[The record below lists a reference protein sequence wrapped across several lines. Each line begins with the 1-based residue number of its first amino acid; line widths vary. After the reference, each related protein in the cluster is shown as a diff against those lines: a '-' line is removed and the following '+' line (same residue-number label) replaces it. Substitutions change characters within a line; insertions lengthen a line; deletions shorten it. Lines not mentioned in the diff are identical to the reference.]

1 MGSDAHRPI
10 TTRAG
15 GGTYETDDGWCCTV
29 RPITTRAGGGA
40 YEYNDGFCFFLCVT
54 KPCARVAAAVTVRAR
69 HAARARANARANVDF
84 DAPCR
89 ARVRVL
95 ECEPCSVDARG
106 CSGDSASRKAHAV
119 MVMMMS
125 SSSSSVVSVSAS
137 TRAAQSQRHTVPRAK
152 PQRHARRS
160 PELEVEKKHA
170 ITEVV
175 RRARGVETRGSKGKG
190 GGGGS
195 RGAGAT
201 SSSGASAYSANS
213 EIAPAMPLV
222 EVLEPETNRR
232 LLCMLRRRFT
242 LANGEERCLVL
253 PVDTPIDVLRGEGLS
268 EDEDLSDIDDVELRQ
283 ILPDMNKSLALRG
296 FLLQRSAFCMTIRGP
311 VRMNEDDTLEMDTGG
326 DEPNE
331 GVEVC
336 TFASGASRYLVYAP
350 LNPVLLI
357 TKEDPE
363 SKLHEVMFD
372 EEMSDEALDAN
383 MQAAYA
389 ELSEPEDDL
398 FGDDA

>member
-1 MGSDAHRPI
+1 MLTMMMPPP
-10 TTRAG
+10 TTS
-15 GGTYETDDGWCCTV
+15 
-29 RPITTRAGGGA
+29 
-40 YEYNDGFCFFLCVT
+40 
-54 KPCARVAAAVTVRAR
+54 AAAYGVRAR
-69 HAARARANARANVDF
+69 GHRRATTA
-84 DAPCR
+84 
-89 ARVRVL
+89 
-95 ECEPCSVDARG
+95 
-106 CSGDSASRKAHAV
+106 
-119 MVMMMS
+119 
-125 SSSSSVVSVSAS
+125 
-137 TRAAQSQRHTVPRAK
+137 RAK
-152 PQRHARRS
+152 PQRHARRA
-160 PELEVEKKHA
+160 PELEVERKHA

-175 RRARGVETRGSKGKG
+175 RKARGVETRGSKGKG
-190 GGGGS
+190 GGGGGS
-195 RGAGAT
+195 RDAGAT

-283 ILPDMNKSLALRG
+283 ILPDMNKALALRG

>member
-1 MGSDAHRPI
+1 MMMTMMMM
-10 TTRAG
+10 TT
-15 GGTYETDDGWCCTV
+15 TM
-29 RPITTRAGGGA
+29 
-40 YEYNDGFCFFLCVT
+40 T
-54 KPCARVAAAVTVRAR
+54 K
-69 HAARARANARANVDF
+69 ANARTRDVIVVRVVNEHDGRVRGIRGKT
-84 DAPCR
+84 PRR
-89 ARVRVL
+89 ARR
-95 ECEPCSVDARG
+95 EPE
-106 CSGDSASRKAHAV
+106 
-119 MVMMMS
+119 M
-125 SSSSSVVSVSAS
+125 
-137 TRAAQSQRHTVPRAK
+137 
-152 PQRHARRS
+152 
-160 PELEVEKKHA
+160 EVEKKRA

-175 RRARGVETRGSKGKG
+175 RRARGVETRGSKGKEGKNANG
-190 GGGGS
+190 GGRGLGS
-195 RGAGAT
+195 A
-201 SSSGASAYSANS
+201 SSSAAVAAAASA
-213 EIAPAMPLV
+213 EIAPAMPLI

-268 EDEDLSDIDDVELRQ
+268 EDEDLSDIDDAELRQ
-283 ILPDMNKSLALRG
+283 ILPDMNKALALRG

-336 TFASGASRYLVYAP
+336 TFTSGDSRYLVYAP

-363 SKLHEVMFD
+363 SKLHEIMFE

-398 FGDDA
+398 FGDDV